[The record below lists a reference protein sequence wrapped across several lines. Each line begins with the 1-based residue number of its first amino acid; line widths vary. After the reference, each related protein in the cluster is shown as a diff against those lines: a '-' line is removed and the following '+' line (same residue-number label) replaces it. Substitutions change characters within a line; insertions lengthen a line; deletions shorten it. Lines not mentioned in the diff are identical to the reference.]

1 MTDNDH
7 PITPPQELAEPMTEY
22 MNWLPISTAPRE
34 FKPFNMFVAIALE
47 VRLGPNSAPYTSD
60 PWCVWVD
67 RDGSFARWPHS
78 FAPTHWCPLP
88 EYHPPRLGA
97 PAGTGGAS

>member
-1 MTDNDH
+1 MIDR
-7 PITPPQELAEPMTEY
+7 
-22 MNWLPISTAPRE
+22 MNWLPISTAPKER
-34 FKPFNMFVAIALE
+34 KPFDMFVVIALE
-47 VRLGPNSAPYTSD
+47 VQLRSNSAPYTYTSY

-88 EYHPPRLGA
+88 ESHPPR
-97 PAGTGGAS
+97 T